1 MTAAV
6 KVPYRVNLEDVPE
19 MHVTPPSQEAPS
31 TISVKMVYGSDTGM
45 MVARREKGYH
55 SRPHR
60 HDSEQWNYVLDGEI
74 WFFIDKDGFRCVKG
88 DIVRV
93 PRNLVHWTWVRARA
107 GCLMV
112 ESHTPQLTG
121 DPDLADA
128 RAMPC
133 RCRAKRSIRARA
145 STISGS
151 IIRNR
156 SRSSAARSPPI
167 RTEHGARRDRPTAL

>member
-6 KVPYRVNLEDVPE
+6 KVPYRVNLDDVPQ

-31 TISVKMVYGSDTGM
+31 TISVKMVYGSDTGLM
-45 MVARREKGYH
+45 IARREKGYH

-93 PRNLVHWTWVRARA
+93 PRNLVHWTWVRSPA
-107 GCLMV
+107 GCVMV
-112 ESHTPQLTG
+112 ESHTPSLTG
-121 DPDLADA
+121 DPDLAVRA
-128 RAMPC
+128 LAMPIPGESVDPSKGVNNIWVDYPQSIEIE
-133 RCRAKRSIRARA
+133 RRAI
-145 STISGS
+145 
-151 IIRNR
+151 
-156 SRSSAARSPPI
+156 AADP
-167 RTEHGARRDRPTAL
+167 D